1 MGELRSLAADKT
13 PVMALTATATRE
25 TRQQI
30 INGLNLKDNLH
41 LIVASPNRSNIY
53 LYVAKVNKNLSEMFG
68 WLVEKLIVEKQACPR
83 TLVYC
88 RTTTECGQ
96 LFSFFKMELKEN
108 A

>member
-30 INGLNLKDNLH
+30 INGLNLEDNLH
-41 LIVASPNRSNIY
+41 LMVASPNKSNIY
-53 LYVAKVNKNLSEMFG
+53 LYVAKVNKNLSETFG

-83 TLVYC
+83 TLVYWK
-88 RTTTECGQ
+88 TTKEVDNY
-96 LFSFFKMELKEN
+96 LVFLKWS
-108 A
+108 